1 MSVVWEKK
9 RRPFSP
15 TVTNS
20 ATCVGEKVG
29 KGEDVGLKVLVGD
42 AEGLGEDDGAKEGQL
57 SPKGSDSMYCSKFPL
72 PSKNS

>member
-1 MSVVWEKK
+1 MSVVWEKE
-9 RRPFSP
+9 RRPFSS

-29 KGEDVGLKVLVGD
+29 NVEVVGLKVLVGD
-42 AEGLGEDDGAKEGQL
+42 AEGLGEDDGAKELQL
-57 SPKGSDSMYCSKFPL
+57 SPKGSDSIFPL